1 MVVDLKELFIV
12 ILFISLIIL
21 IITTTVA
28 MINFNKTWKKVNKI
42 VDDVDYKVNKLNSL
56 CEIIDNTA
64 DVINTFSDKIATG
77 ISNGIS
83 WLINRKKKGDN
94 DE

>member
-1 MVVDLKELFIV
+1 
-12 ILFISLIIL
+12 
-21 IITTTVA
+21 
-28 MINFNKTWKKVNKI
+28 MINFNKTLKKVNKI

-56 CEIIDNTA
+56 FEIIDNTA

-77 ISNGIS
+77 ISNGIT
-83 WLINRKKKGDN
+83 WLINKKKKGDN